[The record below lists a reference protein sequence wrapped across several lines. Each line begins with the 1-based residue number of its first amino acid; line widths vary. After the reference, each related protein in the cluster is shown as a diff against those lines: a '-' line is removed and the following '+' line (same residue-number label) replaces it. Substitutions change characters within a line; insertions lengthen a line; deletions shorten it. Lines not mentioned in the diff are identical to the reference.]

1 MTHYLVWAR
10 AAAALLGLTY
20 LVLGIWA
27 FAAPDSFYDSIA
39 PFPPGN
45 AHFLR
50 DAGAFQIGIGLV
62 ALACAAAPAGNR
74 PVMAAVAATTGL
86 HVAAH
91 VIDIE
96 AGGSPAFDIASLS
109 LMTAVAAAA
118 ALGMPGHRPADRGA
132 SDRVVGDRR

>member
-1 MTHYLVWAR
+1 MTHHVGLAR
-10 AAAALLGLTY
+10 AVAALLGLTY

-62 ALACAAAPAGNR
+62 ALACAAA
-74 PVMAAVAATTGL
+74 
-86 HVAAH
+86 
-91 VIDIE
+91 
-96 AGGSPAFDIASLS
+96 
-109 LMTAVAAAA
+109 
-118 ALGMPGHRPADRGA
+118 LGMPGHRPADRGA
-132 SDRVVGDRR
+132 PNRVAGERR